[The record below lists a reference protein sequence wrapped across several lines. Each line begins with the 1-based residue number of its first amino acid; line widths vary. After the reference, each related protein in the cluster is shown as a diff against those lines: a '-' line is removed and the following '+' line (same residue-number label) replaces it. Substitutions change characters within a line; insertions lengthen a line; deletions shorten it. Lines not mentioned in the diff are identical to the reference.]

1 MDIAL
6 TALSITTAVALTG
19 SATATLART
28 PALVAIVAAVGF
40 PEHRMWLLAVL
51 KLAAAVGLVAGLAYR
66 PLGIAAAVGLV
77 AYFCAA
83 VWMHLRARQ
92 YDLAGPILFLA
103 LSGATLALS
112 VYAAA

>member
-1 MDIAL
+1 MTPSSHISLDN
-6 TALSITTAVALTG
+6 LSGRSRIFEKTTC
-19 SATATLART
+19 S
-28 PALVAIVAAVGF
+28 I
-40 PEHRMWLLAVL
+40 
-51 KLAAAVGLVAGLAYR
+51 R
-66 PLGIAAAVGLV
+66 PLGIAAAVGVV